1 GEWTMLSFFG
11 ILDYNF
17 DSKYYLQA
25 SIRYDGS
32 SRFGSNNKHGTFW
45 SVGGSWN
52 MNEENF
58 MKNNVDWIKLAKIRA
73 SYGINGNNQIDNYL
87 QYGVYGTREYNAS
100 SGMAPDQLGNP
111 DLTWEV
117 NRTYNFG
124 LDLNFF
130 NRLYVTFDYYKRFTE
145 DMLLEDRLSWTTG
158 FDNLMRNVGSMT
170 NTGQELSIS
179 ADIVKQHD
187 FKVVLGA
194 NFAHNK
200 TEITDLA
207 GEEEIGSWLVQKVG
221 YSLYTYKLHDY
232 AGVNPVN
239 GEALWYD
246 EEGRLTNNYSKS
258 RQIYAGSPE
267 PKFIGGG
274 YLNATWKGLSLV
286 GSFDWKAGHVVE
298 NMNEGRYL
306 RSDGYNWYGNHLN
319 TSLDYWKQ
327 PGDITETP
335 KPTVGN
341 SSESNAFESTRWIE
355 EGDYLRLKEITLA
368 YDLPASVMNSLNFMD
383 KIRIYTS
390 AYNVY
395 TFHSL
400 NAFDPERG
408 NDGHAYGIY
417 PTAKN
422 FIFGIELSF

>member
-1 GEWTMLSFFG
+1 
-11 ILDYNF
+11 
-17 DSKYYLQA
+17 
-25 SIRYDGS
+25 
-32 SRFGSNNKHGTFW
+32 
-45 SVGGSWN
+45 
-52 MNEENF
+52 
-58 MKNNVDWIKLAKIRA
+58 
-73 SYGINGNNQIDNYL
+73 
-87 QYGVYGTREYNAS
+87 
-100 SGMAPDQLGNP
+100 
-111 DLTWEV
+111 
-117 NRTYNFG
+117 
-124 LDLNFF
+124 
-130 NRLYVTFDYYKRFTE
+130 
-145 DMLLEDRLSWTTG
+145 
-158 FDNLMRNVGSMT
+158 MRNVGSMT

-179 ADIVKQHD
+179 GDIVKQRD
-187 FKVVLGA
+187 FNIVVGVNA
-194 NFAHNK
+194 AHNQ

-207 GEEEIGSWLVQKVG
+207 GEDEIGTYRVHKVG
-221 YSLYTYKLHDY
+221 YSLWTFKLHDY

-258 RQIYAGSPE
+258 RQIYGGSPE

-274 YLNATWKGLSLV
+274 YLNSTWKGLSLV
-286 GSFDWKAGHVVE
+286 ASFDWKAGHVVE

-319 TSLDYWKQ
+319 TSLDYWKK

-335 KPTVGN
+335 KPVFGN
-341 SSESNAFESTRWIE
+341 SSESNAFENTRWLE
-355 EGDYLRLKEITLA
+355 AGDYLRLKEITLA
-368 YDLPASVMNSLNFMD
+368 YDLPASVMNSLSFMD
-383 KIRIYTS
+383 KIRLYAS

-408 NDGHAYGIY
+408 DNGHAYGIY